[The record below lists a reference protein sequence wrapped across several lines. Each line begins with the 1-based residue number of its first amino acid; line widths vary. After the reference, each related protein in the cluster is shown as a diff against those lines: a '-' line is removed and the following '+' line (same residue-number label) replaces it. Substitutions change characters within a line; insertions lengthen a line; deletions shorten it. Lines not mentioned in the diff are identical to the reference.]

1 MDNAGNQNAGKPQA
15 ATIRYIDQPDCRETF
30 ADSINNVFF
39 DGQTMR
45 IEFGITRMDD
55 MKQGQQLSGRRHP
68 ACRLVLPVS
77 AAIDLINRMQ
87 QTANALQQQ
96 GLLKPAGPAAPES
109 KSAGA
114 PAPEAKPAGAAAP
127 EAKPA
132 AAAATEVKPSNATP
146 TEVKPVSPTPSEPR
160 PPIPSKSSLLD
171 KLSALDKASSQPPLN
186 KPSIF
191 DKPLSDKPL
200 SEK

>member
-96 GLLKPAGPAAPES
+96 GLLKPAGAA
-109 KSAGA
+109 
-114 PAPEAKPAGAAAP
+114 APEAKPAGAGVAEAKPAGAPVP

-132 AAAATEVKPSNATP
+132 GAAPAEVKPANAASTEVKPASATAA
-146 TEVKPVSPTPSEPR
+146 EPR
-160 PPIPSKSSLLD
+160 APIPSKSSLLD
-171 KLSALDKASSQPPLN
+171 KLSALDKASSQSSLN

-200 SEK
+200 SDK